1 MNELKIAPAT
11 TAPGAQSQPSSLTTE
26 QKAELA
32 KKFLQ
37 AGLSLREFSRQQGIG
52 YKSLSRWVRKEQ
64 AVVAKPPTSTRPIDF
79 TEIKLPAQASRTDWA
94 VELSLPN
101 GTVLRMTK
109 DTPPTLVEQL
119 LRVC

>member
-1 MNELKIAPAT
+1 MNEPKVASAT
-11 TAPGAQSQPSSLTTE
+11 TAPGAQPQSSSLTAE
-26 QKAELA
+26 QKAELV

-37 AGLSLREFSRQQGIG
+37 SGLGLREFSRQQGIG
-52 YKSLSRWVRKEQ
+52 YMSLHRWVQKERKVIAPPQ
-64 AVVAKPPTSTRPIDF
+64 TSPRAVEF
-79 TEIKLPAQASRTDWA
+79 TEIKPPTQASRADWA

-109 DTPPTLVEQL
+109 DTPATLVEQL